1 MMDENRSES
10 GVADLHVRVGHA
22 LDCVGAS
29 ESGRKLVELVR
40 RAESSDGLVG
50 FEEWE
55 EAVGDV
61 ATSSFS
67 VDQLARFVLLLSGL
81 VPSELL
87 RDVLQE
93 REGVWRRCAEI
104 LVMDPKLDACRILRH
119 DLSCSYWYWEVL
131 SSFDRG
137 GARSVI
143 ELIEGEAFF
152 QSEMGVS
159 IAQNVLLALVRER
172 LRERWSELR
181 QLQASFSKMKALS
194 RKLSELLAAEP
205 DGAS

>member
-40 RAESSDGLVG
+40 RAESDGLVG

-67 VDQLARFVLLLSGL
+67 VDQLARFVLLLSGA

-93 REGVWRRCAEI
+93 REGVGGH
-104 LVMDPKLDACRILRH
+104 LDPQKDDA
-119 DLSCSYWYWEVL
+119 SQVSQ
-131 SSFDRG
+131 
-137 GARSVI
+137 ARV
-143 ELIEGEAFF
+143 
-152 QSEMGVS
+152 VT
-159 IAQNVLLALVRER
+159 
-172 LRERWSELR
+172 
-181 QLQASFSKMKALS
+181 
-194 RKLSELLAAEP
+194 
-205 DGAS
+205 

>member
-1 MMDENRSES
+1 
-10 GVADLHVRVGHA
+10 
-22 LDCVGAS
+22 
-29 ESGRKLVELVR
+29 
-40 RAESSDGLVG
+40 
-50 FEEWE
+50 
-55 EAVGDV
+55 
-61 ATSSFS
+61 
-67 VDQLARFVLLLSGL
+67 
-81 VPSELL
+81 
-87 RDVLQE
+87 
-93 REGVWRRCAEI
+93 
-104 LVMDPKLDACRILRH
+104 MDPKLDACRILRH
-119 DLSCSYWYWEVL
+119 DLSYSYWYWEVL

-181 QLQASFSKMKALS
+181 QLQASFSNMKALS